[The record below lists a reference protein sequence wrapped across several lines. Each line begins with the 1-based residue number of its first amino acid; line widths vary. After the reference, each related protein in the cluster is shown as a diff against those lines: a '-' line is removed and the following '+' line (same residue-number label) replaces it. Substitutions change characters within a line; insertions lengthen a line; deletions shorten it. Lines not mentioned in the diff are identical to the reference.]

1 MSIFLALDQG
11 TTSTRALR
19 VTADGDA
26 SIVFSATHKQHF
38 SGTDRVEHDPE
49 ELLANLCAA
58 LSAAGE
64 ATAIGLSNQGES
76 CLAWDAIDGRPL
88 SPVIVWQDRR
98 TAAQVA
104 ALSHAETEIKALS
117 GLPLSPY
124 FSAGKLA
131 WLLENNDEVKAARR
145 AGRLM
150 LGTTDAFFLQR
161 LTGRAATDITTA
173 SRTALMN
180 IATGQ
185 WDSTLCQLFGVP
197 IECLPPILPTV
208 GDFGGIDGT
217 PLTASVVDQQAALY
231 GHGCRVAGDTKI
243 TFGTGAFALSL
254 TGPHLRLDGQNGLL
268 PTVAWSIG
276 GETSYAT
283 DGGVHAA
290 GAAINWAQR
299 IGLLNNP
306 SELNAFEAGPAIDRG
321 LAFVPALA
329 GLGSP
334 HWDDSAAGLFIG
346 MTGATTRQDMQQ
358 ALIEG
363 IALRAGEIV
372 AAMASDAPVTRIS
385 VDGGVSRSRYLCQ
398 FLADTT
404 GCTVV
409 IPSVDELTAYGTAQL
424 AACAL
429 GETLSTP
436 APSQIIEPN
445 PCDAPARLSR
455 FSQAVDRAKGWHLGP
470 VS

>member
-1 MSIFLALDQG
+1 MSAFLALDQG

-19 VTADGDA
+19 VKGDGEA
-26 SIVFSATHKQHF
+26 SIVFSAAHKQYF

-49 ELLANLCAA
+49 ELLANLRAA
-58 LSAAGE
+58 LAAAGDV
-64 ATAIGLSNQGES
+64 TAIGLSNQGES

-98 TAAQVA
+98 TAAEIA
-104 ALSHAETEIKALS
+104 ALSHAENEIKALS

-124 FSAGKLA
+124 FSAAKLA
-131 WLLENNDEVKAARR
+131 WLLEHNDEVKAARK

-185 WDSTLCQLFGVP
+185 WDTALCDLFCVP
-197 IECLPPILPTV
+197 MECLPPILPTA
-208 GDFGGIDGT
+208 GDFGRIGDI

-231 GHGCRVAGDTKI
+231 GHGCRVSGDTKI

-254 TGPHLRLDGQNGLL
+254 TGSHLRLDNGNGLL

-290 GAAINWAQR
+290 GAAVDWAQR
-299 IGLLNNP
+299 VGLLNDP
-306 SELNAFEAGPAIDRG
+306 TELNAFETGPAIDRG

-346 MTGATTRQDMQQ
+346 MTGATTRRDMQQ

-363 IALRAGEIV
+363 IALRASEIV
-372 AAMASDAPVTRIS
+372 VAMGRDAPVRRIS
-385 VDGGVSRSRYLCQ
+385 IDGGVSRSRYLCQ

-404 GCTVV
+404 GCTIV
-409 IPSVDELTAYGTAQL
+409 IPAMDELTAYGTAQL
-424 AACAL
+424 AARAV
-429 GETLSTP
+429 GETLPSPQP
-436 APSQIIEPN
+436 AEIIKPN
-445 PCDAPARLSR
+445 PCDGRSRLAR
-455 FSQAVDRAKGWHLGP
+455 FSQAVERARGWHVGATA
-470 VS
+470 

>member
-1 MSIFLALDQG
+1 MSVFLALDQG

-19 VTADGDA
+19 VNGDGAA
-26 SIVFSATHKQHF
+26 SIVFSAAHQQYF

-49 ELLANLCAA
+49 ELLANLRAA
-58 LSAAGE
+58 LAAAGNV
-64 ATAIGLSNQGES
+64 TAIGLSNQGES

-98 TAAQVA
+98 TTAEIA
-104 ALSHAETEIKALS
+104 ALSHAQVQIMALS

-124 FSAGKLA
+124 FSAAKLA
-131 WLLENNDEVKAARR
+131 WLLENNDDVKAARK

-180 IATGQ
+180 IVTGQ
-185 WDSTLCQLFGVP
+185 WDATLCDLFGVP
-197 IECLPPILPTV
+197 MECLPPILPTV
-208 GDFGGIDGT
+208 GDFGSIDGT
-217 PLTASVVDQQAALY
+217 ALTASVVDQQAALY

-254 TGPHLRLDGQNGLL
+254 TGSHLRMDSQNGLL

-290 GAAINWAQR
+290 GAAIDWAQR
-299 IGLLNNP
+299 IGLLDDP
-306 SELNAFEAGPAIDRG
+306 MELNAFEAGPAIDRG

-346 MTGATTRQDMQQ
+346 MTVATTRQDMQQ

-363 IALRAGEIV
+363 IALRASEIV
-372 AAMASDAPVTRIS
+372 AAMGLEAPVTRIS

-409 IPSVDELTAYGTAQL
+409 IPSIDELTAYGTAQL

-429 GETLSTP
+429 GETPPTP
-436 APSQIIEPN
+436 QPAEAISPN
-445 PCDAPARLSR
+445 PCDGKLRLGR
-455 FSQAVDRAKGWHLGP
+455 FLQAVDRARGWHLGP
-470 VS
+470 VD

>member
-1 MSIFLALDQG
+1 MSVFLALDQG

-19 VTADGDA
+19 ITSDGDA
-26 SIVFSATHKQHF
+26 DIVFAAAHKQNF
-38 SGTDRVEHDPE
+38 IGTDRVEHDPE
-49 ELLANLCAA
+49 ELVANLRAA
-58 LSAAGE
+58 LSAAGPV
-64 ATAIGLSNQGES
+64 TAIGLSNQGES
-76 CLAWDAIDGRPL
+76 CLAWDRVDGTPL

-98 TAAQVA
+98 TASQIASVSHLEDQVK
-104 ALSHAETEIKALS
+104 SLS

-131 WLLENNDEVKAARR
+131 WLLNNNERVKAARQ

-161 LTGRAATDITTA
+161 LTGQAATDITTA

-185 WDSTLCQLFGVP
+185 WDSRLCAIFGVP
-197 IECLPPILPTV
+197 LDCLPPILPTV
-208 GDFGGIDGT
+208 GDFGAIDGT
-217 PLTASVVDQQAALY
+217 PVTASVVDQQAALY
-231 GHGCRVAGDTKI
+231 GHGCRAAGDTKI

-254 TGPHLRLDGQNGLL
+254 TGSHLPLAGQDGLL
-268 PTVAWSIG
+268 PTVAWSIRG
-276 GETSYAT
+276 QTTYAT

-290 GAAINWAQR
+290 GAAVDWAQR
-299 IGLLNNP
+299 IGLLTDRA
-306 SELNAFEAGPAIDRG
+306 ELNSFEADAAIDRG

-334 HWDDSAAGLFIG
+334 HWDETAAGLFIG
-346 MTGATTRQDMQQ
+346 MTGATTRKDMQQ
-358 ALIEG
+358 ALVEG
-363 IALRAGEIV
+363 IALRASEIIR
-372 AAMASDAPVTRIS
+372 AMLPKRETVRIS

-404 GCTVV
+404 GCSIV
-409 IPSVDELTAYGTAQL
+409 IPSVDELTAFGTAQL

-429 GETLSTP
+429 DETLPTP
-436 APSQIIEPN
+436 HPLEVITPK
-445 PCDAPARLSR
+445 PCNRDARLAR
-455 FSQAVDRAKGWHLGP
+455 FSEAVMRAKGWQAL
-470 VS
+470 